1 MEHQNDLQNKFILDT
16 SYLKLHSTTD
26 VMIRAIIVDDEKDAR
41 DSIHLIFSQFYTDEV
56 EIVASLSS
64 VKEAVKAINKLKPEL
79 VFLDIEMPNENGL
92 QLFEYFGDEIDFEV
106 VFITAYQKYALNAF
120 RYAALDYL
128 LKPVDYIQLGETIQR
143 FKRKARN
150 FSKIKI
156 DTFINN
162 LSNDMEVNKKV
173 IFPTKNGYSIL
184 KMSDIVFCKAEVNYS
199 TIYTKENTSI
209 TIVSTL
215 KNLEEMLPSKI
226 FFRCHKSFLVNL
238 DFIKTYDKHR
248 DKIILENGKEIDI
261 ATRRVESFIKV
272 LTSR

>member
-1 MEHQNDLQNKFILDT
+1 
-16 SYLKLHSTTD
+16 
-26 VMIRAIIVDDEKDAR
+26 MIRAIIVDDEKDAR
-41 DSIHLIFSQFYTDEV
+41 DSIQLIFSQFFTDEV

-64 VKEAVKAINKLKPEL
+64 VKEAVKAINVLKPEL

-92 QLFEYFGDEIDFEV
+92 QLFEYFGDEVDFEV
-106 VFITAYQKYALNAF
+106 VFVTAYQKYALNAF

-143 FKRKARN
+143 FKRKTRN

-162 LSNDMEVNKKV
+162 LSNDLEINKKV
-173 IFPTKNGYSIL
+173 IFPTRNGYQIL
-184 KMSDIVFCKAEVNYS
+184 KMSNILFCKAEVNYS
-199 TIYTKENTSI
+199 TIYTVDNNSF

-215 KNLEEMLPSKI
+215 KNLEEMLPSKV

-238 DFIKTYDKHR
+238 NYIKTYDKSR
-248 DKIILENGKEIDI
+248 DKIILENGKELEI
-261 ATRRVESFIKV
+261 ATRRIESFIEV

>member
-1 MEHQNDLQNKFILDT
+1 
-16 SYLKLHSTTD
+16 
-26 VMIRAIIVDDEKDAR
+26 MIRAIIVDDEKDAR
-41 DSIHLIFSQFYTDEV
+41 DSIQLIFSQFFTDEV

-64 VKEAVKAINKLKPEL
+64 VKEAVKAINTLKLEL

-92 QLFEYFGDEIDFEV
+92 QLFEYFGDEVDFEV
-106 VFITAYQKYALNAF
+106 VFVTAYQKYALNAF

-150 FSKIKI
+150 YSKIKI

-162 LSNDMEVNKKV
+162 LSNDLEINKKV
-173 IFPTKNGYSIL
+173 IFPTRNGYQIL
-184 KMSDIVFCKAEVNYS
+184 KMSNILFCKAEVNYS
-199 TIYTKENTSI
+199 TIYTVDNNSF

-215 KNLEEMLPSKI
+215 KNLEEMLPSKV

-238 DFIKTYDKHR
+238 NYIKTYDKSR
-248 DKIILENGKEIDI
+248 DKIILENGKELEI
-261 ATRRVESFIKV
+261 ATRRIESFIEV